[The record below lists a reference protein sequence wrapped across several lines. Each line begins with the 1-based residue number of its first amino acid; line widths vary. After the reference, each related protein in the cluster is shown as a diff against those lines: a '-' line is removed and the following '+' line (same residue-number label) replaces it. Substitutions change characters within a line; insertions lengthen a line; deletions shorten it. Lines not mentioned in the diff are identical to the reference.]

1 MNKKTVDEVILELE
15 GLVQENAVSK
25 DLEYFYFHKD
35 RFRRMANYVVK
46 HYDPAKTVIL
56 DIGSHYLHTSII
68 LRKLGYHVDGMDV
81 KEFWSLDFVENR
93 RETFGINK
101 IVENDLPSL
110 NSLSGTEDKYD
121 LILFTEILEHITFN
135 PVSFWKK
142 LHKVV
147 KSGGDIYISTP
158 NSLSL
163 PSLIRSLKNM
173 ISFKGIGT
181 NVDDILNQVTYGHH
195 WKEYSAKELKH
206 YFPSLS
212 DDFEVT
218 INQYNYKNYKQ
229 VIKGYPLYSFLAKI
243 GNSTNIFAEEL
254 EAIVHVKKGHS
265 WKKELPSY

>member
-1 MNKKTVDEVILELE
+1 MNKKSVDDIIQELE
-15 GLVQENAVSK
+15 ELVLATGETK
-25 DLEYFYFHKD
+25 DVDYFYFHKD
-35 RFRRMANYVVK
+35 RFRRMANYVEK
-46 HYDPAKTVIL
+46 HYDSAKTVIL

-68 LRKLGYHVDGMDV
+68 LRKLGFEVDCMDV
-81 KEFWSLDFVENR
+81 TEFWSMDFVEKR
-93 RETFGINK
+93 REEFGINK

-110 NSLSGTEDKYD
+110 QALSATEEKYD

-163 PSLIRSLKNM
+163 PSLVRSVKNI
-173 ISFKGIGT
+173 ISLRGIGT
-181 NVDDILNQVTYGHH
+181 NVDDILNQITYGHH

-212 DDFEVT
+212 DDFKVT
-218 INQYNYKNYKQ
+218 INHYNYKNYKQ

-243 GNSTNIFAEEL
+243 GNSTNVFAEEL
-254 EAIVHVKKGHS
+254 EAIVHVNKGHA
-265 WKKELPSY
+265 WKKDVPSY